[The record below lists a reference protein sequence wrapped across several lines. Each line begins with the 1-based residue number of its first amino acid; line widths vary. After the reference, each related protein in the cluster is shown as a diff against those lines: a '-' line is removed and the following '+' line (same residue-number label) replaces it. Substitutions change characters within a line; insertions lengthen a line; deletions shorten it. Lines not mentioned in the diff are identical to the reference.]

1 MVSGL
6 ATTSSKSPAV
16 SQRPAAT
23 RSVIEERFANL
34 RKSGRRA
41 FVPYITAG
49 DPSVDGTVD
58 LLKGLEDAGADTI
71 EVGVPF
77 SDPMADGPVIQASS
91 QRALEHGVR
100 LNTVLDII
108 ERSRLSTP
116 VVLFSYLNPI
126 IAAGSDVLVR
136 AAQSGCHGV
145 LVTDLPVG
153 ADPAREEW
161 LGSGPL
167 AFIRL
172 VAPTTPADRMREI
185 GTHGSGF
192 VYLIS
197 RLGVTGVQDSLAADL
212 PQTIARL
219 RSATTLPICV
229 GFGVSRPDQATAVAK
244 LADGVVVG
252 SAIVRAAAESV
263 PKAIAFAREM
273 RAAIDQA

>member
-6 ATTSSKSPAV
+6 ATTSSEASAA
-16 SQRPAAT
+16 SQRPGTT
-23 RSVIEERFANL
+23 RSIIEERFATL
-34 RKSGRRA
+34 RKAGRRA

-49 DPSVDGTVD
+49 DPSVSGTVD

-77 SDPMADGPVIQASS
+77 SDPMADGPVI
-91 QRALEHGVR
+91 
-100 LNTVLDII
+100 
-108 ERSRLSTP
+108 RLSTP
-116 VVLFSYLNPI
+116 VVLSSYLNPI
-126 IAAGSDVLVR
+126 IAAGNDVLDR
-136 AAQSGCHGV
+136 GAQSGCHGV
-145 LVTDLPVG
+145 LITDLPVG
-153 ADPAREEW
+153 ADQAREEW
-161 LGSGPL
+161 LGRGPL

-197 RLGVTGVQDSLAADL
+197 RLGVTGVQESLAADL

-229 GFGVSRPDQATAVAK
+229 GFGVSRPDQAIAVAK